1 MSKRSKTNK
10 KNELEQ
16 ISLQSILL
24 DNWKLVATSIFKWSG
39 FESNFISDE
48 IERRLYEEGS
58 VVFFQDTEDGVQKV
72 LRYAQQ
78 GKLNVYAIPTK
89 WTVIGLNGFSKN
101 LDDSNSVMIWNNKLR
116 KATEPYV
123 KYIVSNLV
131 NIDQAIKVNT
141 NAIKTP
147 FIFEG
152 DDKQLLTFK
161 NLYRDISNNEPVV
174 YLASKANLD
183 NTFKAHN
190 TNVEYQGKNLTEL
203 YDAYQSRLLTYLG
216 LKSVKSDKKERLVVD
231 EANQNDEFKNIF
243 FASQYDMRKQA
254 CKLINE
260 MYGLSINVE
269 INPLLREDKE
279 EQGNGKLHND
289 NSGND

>member
-1 MSKRSKTNK
+1 MMSKRTKTSK

-16 ISLQSILL
+16 ISLQSLLL

-39 FESNFISDE
+39 FQSDFISDE
-48 IERRLYEEGS
+48 IERRLYEDGS
-58 VVFFQDTEDGVQKV
+58 VVFFVDKEDGVQKV

-78 GKLNVYAIPTK
+78 GKLNVYGIPTK
-89 WTVIGLNGFSKN
+89 WTVIGLNGYSKN
-101 LDDSNSVMIWNNKLR
+101 LDDTNSVLIWNNKFR
-116 KATEPYV
+116 KPTVPYV
-123 KYIVSNLV
+123 RYIVANLV
-131 NIDQAIKVNT
+131 NIDQAIKVNV

-152 DDKQLLTFK
+152 DEKQLLTFK
-161 NLYRDISNNEPVV
+161 NMYRDISNNEPVL

-190 TNVEYQGKNLTEL
+190 TGVEYQGKNLTEL
-203 YDAYQSRLLTYLG
+203 YDAYQSRLLTFLG

-231 EANQNDEFKNIF
+231 EANQNEEFKNIF

-260 MYGLSINVE
+260 MYGLSVDVE
-269 INPLLREDKE
+269 INPLLREEKE
-279 EQGNGKLHND
+279 NNGKLHND

>member
-1 MSKRSKTNK
+1 MSKRTKTSK

-16 ISLQSILL
+16 ISLQSLLL

-39 FESNFISDE
+39 FQSDFISDE
-48 IERRLYEEGS
+48 IERRLYEDGS
-58 VVFFQDTEDGVQKV
+58 VVFFVDKEDGVQKV

-78 GKLNVYAIPTK
+78 GKLNVYGIPTK
-89 WTVIGLNGFSKN
+89 WTVIGLNGYSKN
-101 LDDSNSVMIWNNKLR
+101 LDDTNSVLIWNNKFR
-116 KATEPYV
+116 KPTLPYV
-123 KYIVSNLV
+123 KYIVANLV
-131 NIDQAIKVNT
+131 NIDQSIRVNV

-152 DDKQLLTFK
+152 DEKQLLTFK
-161 NLYRDISNNEPVV
+161 NMYRDISNNEPVL

-190 TNVEYQGKNLTEL
+190 TGVEYQGKNLTEL
-203 YDAYQSRLLTYLG
+203 YDAYQSRLLTFLG

-231 EANQNDEFKNIF
+231 EANQNEEFKNIF

-260 MYGLSINVE
+260 MYGLSVDVE
-269 INPLLREDKE
+269 INPLLREE
-279 EQGNGKLHND
+279 EQANGKLHND

>member
-1 MSKRSKTNK
+1 MSKRTKTNK
-10 KNELEQ
+10 RNELEQ

-24 DNWKLVATSIFKWSG
+24 DNWKLVATSIFKWKG
-39 FESNFISDE
+39 FQSDFISDE
-48 IERRLYEEGS
+48 IERRLYEDGS
-58 VVFFQDTEDGVQKV
+58 VVFFVDKEDGVEKV

-78 GKLNVYAIPTK
+78 GKLNVYGIPTK
-89 WTVIGLNGFSKN
+89 WTVIGLNGYSKN
-101 LDDSNSVMIWNNKLR
+101 LDDTNSVMIWNNKFR
-116 KATEPYV
+116 KPTVPYV
-123 KYIVSNLV
+123 KYIVANLV
-131 NIDQAIKVNT
+131 NIDQSIRVNV

-152 DDKQLLTFK
+152 DEKQILTFK
-161 NLYRDISNNEPVV
+161 NMYRDISNNEPVL

-190 TNVEYQGKNLTEL
+190 TGVEYQGKNLTEL
-203 YDAYQSRLLTYLG
+203 YDAYQSRLLTFLG

-231 EANQNDEFKNIF
+231 EANQNEEFKNIF

-260 MYGLSINVE
+260 MYGLSIDVE
-269 INPLLREDKE
+269 INPLLREEKQD
-279 EQGNGKLHND
+279 NGKLHND

>member
-1 MSKRSKTNK
+1 MSKRTKTNK
-10 KNELEQ
+10 RNELEQ

-39 FESNFISDE
+39 FESDFISDE
-48 IERRLYEEGS
+48 IERRLYEDGS
-58 VVFFQDTEDGVQKV
+58 VVFFQDNEDGVQKV

-89 WTVIGLNGFSKN
+89 WTVIGLNGYSKN
-101 LDDSNSVMIWNNKLR
+101 LDDTNSVMIWNNKLR
-116 KATEPYV
+116 KPTEPYV
-123 KYIVSNLV
+123 RYIVSNLV

-152 DDKQLLTFK
+152 DEKQLLTFK
-161 NLYRDISNNEPVV
+161 NIYRDISNNEPVI

-231 EANQNDEFKNIF
+231 EANQYDEFKNIF

-260 MYGLSINVE
+260 MYGLSIDVE

-279 EQGNGKLHND
+279 EQVNGKLHND
-289 NSGND
+289 NSRND

>member
-1 MSKRSKTNK
+1 MSKRTKTSK

-16 ISLQSILL
+16 ISLQSLLL

-39 FESNFISDE
+39 FQSDFISDE
-48 IERRLYEEGS
+48 IERRLYEDGS
-58 VVFFQDTEDGVQKV
+58 VVFFVDKEDGVEKV

-78 GKLNVYAIPTK
+78 GKLNVYGIPTK
-89 WTVIGLNGFSKN
+89 WTVIGLNGYSKN
-101 LDDSNSVMIWNNKLR
+101 LDDTNSVLIWNNKFR
-116 KATEPYV
+116 KPTLPYV
-123 KYIVSNLV
+123 KYIVANLV
-131 NIDQAIKVNT
+131 NIDQSIRVNV

-152 DDKQLLTFK
+152 DEKQLLTFK
-161 NLYRDISNNEPVV
+161 NMYRDISNNEPVL

-190 TNVEYQGKNLTEL
+190 TGVEYQGKNLTEL
-203 YDAYQSRLLTYLG
+203 YDAYQSRLLTFLG

-231 EANQNDEFKNIF
+231 EANQNEEFKNIF

-260 MYGLSINVE
+260 MYGLSVDVE
-269 INPLLREDKE
+269 INPLLREEK
-279 EQGNGKLHND
+279 QNNGKLHND

>member
-1 MSKRSKTNK
+1 MSKRTKTSK

-16 ISLQSILL
+16 ISLQSLLL
-24 DNWKLVATSIFKWSG
+24 DIWKLVATSIFKWSG
-39 FESNFISDE
+39 FQSDFISDE
-48 IERRLYEEGS
+48 IERRLYEDGS
-58 VVFFQDTEDGVQKV
+58 VVFFVDKEDGVQKV

-78 GKLNVYAIPTK
+78 GKLNVYGIPTK
-89 WTVIGLNGFSKN
+89 WTVIGLNGYSKN
-101 LDDSNSVMIWNNKLR
+101 LDDTNSVMIWNNKFR
-116 KATEPYV
+116 KPTVPYV
-123 KYIVSNLV
+123 RYIVANLV
-131 NIDQAIKVNT
+131 NIDQSIRVNV

-152 DDKQLLTFK
+152 DEKQLLTFK
-161 NLYRDISNNEPVV
+161 NMYRDISNNEPVL

-190 TNVEYQGKNLTEL
+190 TGVEYQGKNLTEL
-203 YDAYQSRLLTYLG
+203 YDAYQSRLLTFLG

-231 EANQNDEFKNIF
+231 EANQNEEFKNIF

-260 MYGLSINVE
+260 MYGLSVDVE
-269 INPLLREDKE
+269 INPLLREE
-279 EQGNGKLHND
+279 EQANGKLHND

>member
-1 MSKRSKTNK
+1 MSKRTKTNK
-10 KNELEQ
+10 RNWLEQ

-24 DNWKLVATSIFKWSG
+24 DNWKLVATSIFKWKG
-39 FESNFISDE
+39 FESDFISDE
-48 IERRLYEEGS
+48 IERRLYEDGS
-58 VVFFQDTEDGVQKV
+58 VVFFVDKEDGVQKV

-89 WTVIGLNGFSKN
+89 WTVIGLNGYSKN
-101 LDDSNSVMIWNNKLR
+101 LDDTNSVMIWNNKLR
-116 KATEPYV
+116 KASEPYV
-123 KYIVSNLV
+123 KYIVANLV
-131 NIDQAIKVNT
+131 NIDQAIKVNV

-152 DDKQLLTFK
+152 DEKQLLTFK
-161 NLYRDISNNEPVV
+161 NMFRDISNNEPVL

-190 TNVEYQGKNLTEL
+190 TGVEYQGKNLTEL

-260 MYGLSINVE
+260 MYGLSVDVE
-269 INPLLREDKE
+269 INPLIREEKQD
-279 EQGNGKLHND
+279 NGKLHND

>member
-1 MSKRSKTNK
+1 MSKRTKTSK

-16 ISLQSILL
+16 ISLQSLLL

-39 FESNFISDE
+39 FQSDFISDE
-48 IERRLYEEGS
+48 IERRLYEDGS
-58 VVFFQDTEDGVQKV
+58 VVFFVDKEDGVQKV

-78 GKLNVYAIPTK
+78 GKLNVYGIPTK
-89 WTVIGLNGFSKN
+89 WTVIGLNGYSKN
-101 LDDSNSVMIWNNKLR
+101 LDDTNSVLIWNNKFR
-116 KATEPYV
+116 KPTLPYV
-123 KYIVSNLV
+123 KYIVANLV
-131 NIDQAIKVNT
+131 NIDQAIKVNV

-152 DDKQLLTFK
+152 DEKQLLTFK
-161 NLYRDISNNEPVV
+161 NMYRDISNNEPVL

-190 TNVEYQGKNLTEL
+190 TGVEYQGKNLTEL
-203 YDAYQSRLLTYLG
+203 YDAYQSRLLTFLG

-231 EANQNDEFKNIF
+231 EANQNEEFKNIF

-260 MYGLSINVE
+260 MYGLSVDVE
-269 INPLLREDKE
+269 INPLLREEKE
-279 EQGNGKLHND
+279 NNGKLHND

>member
-1 MSKRSKTNK
+1 MSKRTKTNK
-10 KNELEQ
+10 RNELEQ

-24 DNWKLVATSIFKWSG
+24 DNWKLVATSIFKWKG
-39 FESNFISDE
+39 FQSEFIGDE
-48 IERRLYEEGS
+48 IERRLYEDGS
-58 VVFFQDTEDGVQKV
+58 VVFFVDKVDGVQKV

-78 GKLNVYAIPTK
+78 GKLNVYGIPTK
-89 WTVIGLNGFSKN
+89 WTVIGLNGYSKN
-101 LDDSNSVMIWNNKLR
+101 LDDTNSVMIWNNKYR
-116 KATEPYV
+116 KPTLPYV
-123 KYIVSNLV
+123 KYIVANLV
-131 NIDQAIKVNT
+131 NIDQSIRVNV

-152 DDKQLLTFK
+152 DEKQLLTFK
-161 NLYRDISNNEPVV
+161 NMYRDISNNEPVL

-190 TNVEYQGKNLTEL
+190 TGVEYQGKNLTEL
-203 YDAYQSRLLTYLG
+203 YDAYQSRLLTFLG

-254 CKLINE
+254 CGKINE
-260 MYGLSINVE
+260 MYGLSIDVE
-269 INPLLREDKE
+269 INPLLREEKE
-279 EQGNGKLHND
+279 DNGKLHND

>member
-1 MSKRSKTNK
+1 MSKRTKTSK

-16 ISLQSILL
+16 ISLQSLL
-24 DNWKLVATSIFKWSG
+24 MDNWKLVATSIFKWSG
-39 FESNFISDE
+39 FQSDFISDE
-48 IERRLYEEGS
+48 IERRLYEDGS
-58 VVFFQDTEDGVQKV
+58 VVFFVDKEDGVQKV

-78 GKLNVYAIPTK
+78 GKLNVYGIPTK
-89 WTVIGLNGFSKN
+89 WTVIGLNGYSKN
-101 LDDSNSVMIWNNKLR
+101 LDDTNSVMIWNNKFR
-116 KATEPYV
+116 KPTVPYV
-123 KYIVSNLV
+123 RYIVANLV
-131 NIDQAIKVNT
+131 NIDQSIRVNV

-152 DDKQLLTFK
+152 DEKQLLTFK
-161 NLYRDISNNEPVV
+161 NMYRDISNNEPVL

-190 TNVEYQGKNLTEL
+190 TGVEYQGKNLTEL
-203 YDAYQSRLLTYLG
+203 YDAYQSRLLTFLG

-231 EANQNDEFKNIF
+231 EANQNEEFKNIF

-260 MYGLSINVE
+260 MYGLSVDVE
-269 INPLLREDKE
+269 INPLLREE
-279 EQGNGKLHND
+279 EQANGKLHND

>member
-1 MSKRSKTNK
+1 MSKRTKTNK
-10 KNELEQ
+10 RNELEQ
-16 ISLQSILL
+16 ITLQSLLL
-24 DNWKLVATSIFKWSG
+24 DNWKLVATSIFKWKG
-39 FESNFISDE
+39 FESDFIGDE
-48 IERRLYEEGS
+48 IERRLYEDGS
-58 VVFFQDTEDGVQKV
+58 VVFFLDKEDGVQKV

-78 GKLNVYAIPTK
+78 GKLNVYGIPTK
-89 WTVIGLNGFSKN
+89 WTVIGLNGYSKN
-101 LDDSNSVMIWNNKLR
+101 LDDTNSVMIWNNKLR
-116 KATEPYV
+116 KPTELYV

-131 NIDQAIKVNT
+131 NIDQAIRVNV

-152 DDKQLLTFK
+152 DEKQLLTFK
-161 NLYRDISNNEPVV
+161 NVYRDISNNEPVI

-260 MYGLSINVE
+260 MYGLSIDVE
-269 INPLLREDKE
+269 INPLLRKE
-279 EQGNGKLHND
+279 KEVNGKLHDD

>member
-1 MSKRSKTNK
+1 MSKRTKTNK
-10 KNELEQ
+10 RNELEQ
-16 ISLQSILL
+16 ISLQSLLL
-24 DNWKLVATSIFKWSG
+24 DNWKLVATSIFKWKG
-39 FESNFISDE
+39 FESEFISDE
-48 IERRLYEEGS
+48 IERRLYEDGS
-58 VVFFQDTEDGVQKV
+58 VVFFVDKVDGVQKV
-72 LRYAQQ
+72 LRYAEQ
-78 GKLNVYAIPTK
+78 GKLNVYGIPTK

-101 LDDSNSVMIWNNKLR
+101 LDDTNSVMIWNNKFR
-116 KATEPYV
+116 KPTVPYV
-123 KYIVSNLV
+123 KYIVANLV
-131 NIDQAIKVNT
+131 NIDQSIRVNV

-152 DDKQLLTFK
+152 DEKQLLTFK
-161 NLYRDISNNEPVV
+161 NMYRDISNNEPVL

-190 TNVEYQGKNLTEL
+190 TGVEYQGKNLTEL
-203 YDAYQSRLLTYLG
+203 YDAYQSRLLTFLG

-231 EANQNDEFKNIF
+231 EANQNEEFKNIF

-260 MYGLSINVE
+260 MYGLSIDVE
-269 INPLLREDKE
+269 INPLLREEKE
-279 EQGNGKLHND
+279 DNGKLHND

>member
-1 MSKRSKTNK
+1 MSKRTKTNK
-10 KNELEQ
+10 RNELEQ
-16 ISLQSILL
+16 ITLQSLLL
-24 DNWKLVATSIFKWSG
+24 DNWKLVATSIFKWKG
-39 FESNFISDE
+39 FESDFISDE
-48 IERRLYEEGS
+48 IERRLYEDGS
-58 VVFFQDTEDGVQKV
+58 VVFFLDKEDGVQKV

-78 GKLNVYAIPTK
+78 GKLNVYGIPTK
-89 WTVIGLNGFSKN
+89 WTVIGLNGYSKN
-101 LDDSNSVMIWNNKLR
+101 LDDTNSVMIWNNKLR
-116 KATEPYV
+116 KATEPFV
-123 KYIVSNLV
+123 RYIVSNLV
-131 NIDQAIKVNT
+131 NIDQAIRVNV

-152 DDKQLLTFK
+152 DEKQLLTFK
-161 NLYRDISNNEPVV
+161 NVYRDISNNEPVI
-174 YLASKANLD
+174 YMASKANLD

-203 YDAYQSRLLTYLG
+203 YDAYQSRLLTFLG

-260 MYGLSINVE
+260 MYGLSIDVE
-269 INPLLREDKE
+269 INPLLRKE
-279 EQGNGKLHND
+279 KEVNGKLHDD

>member
-1 MSKRSKTNK
+1 MSKRTKTSK

-16 ISLQSILL
+16 ISLQSLLL
-24 DNWKLVATSIFKWSG
+24 DNWKLVATSIFKWNG
-39 FESNFISDE
+39 FQSDFISDE
-48 IERRLYEEGS
+48 IERRLYEDGS
-58 VVFFQDTEDGVQKV
+58 VVFFVDKEDGVQKV
-72 LRYAQQ
+72 LKYAQQ
-78 GKLNVYAIPTK
+78 GKLNVYGIPTK
-89 WTVIGLNGFSKN
+89 WTVIGLNGYSKN
-101 LDDSNSVMIWNNKLR
+101 LDDTNSVLIWNNKYR
-116 KATEPYV
+116 KPTLPYV
-123 KYIVSNLV
+123 KYIVANLV
-131 NIDQAIKVNT
+131 NIDQAIRVNV

-152 DDKQLLTFK
+152 DEKQLLTFK
-161 NLYRDISNNEPVV
+161 NMYRDISNNEPVL

-190 TNVEYQGKNLTEL
+190 TGVEYQGKNLTEL

-231 EANQNDEFKNIF
+231 EANQNEEFKNIF

-260 MYGLSINVE
+260 MYGLSVDVE
-269 INPLLREDKE
+269 INPLLREEKE
-279 EQGNGKLHND
+279 NNGKLHND

>member
-1 MSKRSKTNK
+1 MSKRTKTSKE
-10 KNELEQ
+10 NELEQ
-16 ISLQSILL
+16 ISLQSLLL

-39 FESNFISDE
+39 FQSDFISDE
-48 IERRLYEEGS
+48 IERRLYEDGS
-58 VVFFQDTEDGVQKV
+58 VVFFVDKEDGVQKV

-78 GKLNVYAIPTK
+78 GKLNVYGIPTK
-89 WTVIGLNGFSKN
+89 WTVIGLNGYSKN
-101 LDDSNSVMIWNNKLR
+101 LDDTNSVLIWNNKFR
-116 KATEPYV
+116 KPTVPYV
-123 KYIVSNLV
+123 RYIVANLV
-131 NIDQAIKVNT
+131 NIDQSIRVNV

-152 DDKQLLTFK
+152 DEKQLLTFK
-161 NLYRDISNNEPVV
+161 NMYRDISNNEPVL

-183 NTFKAHN
+183 NTFKAHY
-190 TNVEYQGKNLTEL
+190 TGGEDQGKNLTEL
-203 YDAYQSRLLTYLG
+203 YDAYQSRLLTFLG

-231 EANQNDEFKNIF
+231 EANQNEEFKNIF

-260 MYGLSINVE
+260 MYGLSVDVE
-269 INPLLREDKE
+269 INPLLREE
-279 EQGNGKLHND
+279 EQANGKLHND

>member
-1 MSKRSKTNK
+1 MSKRTKTSK

-16 ISLQSILL
+16 ISLQSLLL

-39 FESNFISDE
+39 FQSDFISDE
-48 IERRLYEEGS
+48 IERRLYEDGS
-58 VVFFQDTEDGVQKV
+58 VVFFVDEEDGVQKV

-78 GKLNVYAIPTK
+78 GKLNVYGIPTK
-89 WTVIGLNGFSKN
+89 WTVIGLNGYSKN
-101 LDDSNSVMIWNNKLR
+101 LDGTNSVLIWNNKFR
-116 KATEPYV
+116 KPTVPYV
-123 KYIVSNLV
+123 RYIVANLV
-131 NIDQAIKVNT
+131 NIDQSIRVNV

-152 DDKQLLTFK
+152 DEKQLLTFK
-161 NLYRDISNNEPVV
+161 NMYRDISNNEPVL

-190 TNVEYQGKNLTEL
+190 TGVEYQGKNLTEL
-203 YDAYQSRLLTYLG
+203 YDAYQSRLLTFLG

-231 EANQNDEFKNIF
+231 EANQNEEFKNIF

-260 MYGLSINVE
+260 MYGLSVDVE
-269 INPLLREDKE
+269 INPLLREE
-279 EQGNGKLHND
+279 EQANGKLHNN
-289 NSGND
+289 NSRND

>member
-1 MSKRSKTNK
+1 MSKRTKTNK
-10 KNELEQ
+10 RNMLEQ

-24 DNWKLVATSIFKWSG
+24 DNWKLVATSIFKWKG
-39 FESNFISDE
+39 FESDFIGDE
-48 IERRLYEEGS
+48 IERRLYEDGS
-58 VVFFQDTEDGVQKV
+58 VVFFLDKEDGVQKV

-78 GKLNVYAIPTK
+78 GKLNVYGIPTK
-89 WTVIGLNGFSKN
+89 WTVIGLNGYSKN

-123 KYIVSNLV
+123 KYIVANLV
-131 NIDQAIKVNT
+131 NIDQSIRVNV

-152 DDKQLLTFK
+152 DEKQLLTFK
-161 NLYRDISNNEPVV
+161 NVYRDISNNEPVI
-174 YLASKANLD
+174 YLANKANLD

-260 MYGLSINVE
+260 MYGLSIDVE
-269 INPLLREDKE
+269 INPLLRKEKE
-279 EQGNGKLHND
+279 ENGKLHDD

>member
-1 MSKRSKTNK
+1 MSKRTKTNK
-10 KNELEQ
+10 RNELEQ

-24 DNWKLVATSIFKWSG
+24 DNWKLVATSIFKWKG
-39 FESNFISDE
+39 FESDFISDE
-48 IERRLYEEGS
+48 IERRLYEDGS
-58 VVFFQDTEDGVQKV
+58 VVFFVDKEDGVQKV

-78 GKLNVYAIPTK
+78 GKLNVYGIPTK

-101 LDDSNSVMIWNNKLR
+101 LDDSNSVMIWNNKFR
-116 KATEPYV
+116 KPTFPYV
-123 KYIVSNLV
+123 KYIVANLV
-131 NIDQAIKVNT
+131 NIDQSIRVNV

-152 DDKQLLTFK
+152 DEKQLLTFK
-161 NLYRDISNNEPVV
+161 NMYRDISNNEPVL

-190 TNVEYQGKNLTEL
+190 TGVEYQGKNLTEL
-203 YDAYQSRLLTYLG
+203 YDAYQSRLLTFLG

-260 MYGLSINVE
+260 MYGLSIDVE
-269 INPLLREDKE
+269 INPLLREEKQD
-279 EQGNGKLHND
+279 NGKLHND

>member
-1 MSKRSKTNK
+1 MSKRTKTSK

-16 ISLQSILL
+16 ISLQSLLL

-39 FESNFISDE
+39 FQSDFISDE
-48 IERRLYEEGS
+48 IERRLYEDGS
-58 VVFFQDTEDGVQKV
+58 VVFFVDKEDGVQKV

-78 GKLNVYAIPTK
+78 GKLNVYGIPTK
-89 WTVIGLNGFSKN
+89 WTVIGLNGYSKN
-101 LDDSNSVMIWNNKLR
+101 LDDTNSVMIWNNKFR
-116 KATEPYV
+116 KPTLPYV
-123 KYIVSNLV
+123 KYIVANLV
-131 NIDQAIKVNT
+131 NIDQAIKVNV

-152 DDKQLLTFK
+152 DEKQLLTFK
-161 NLYRDISNNEPVV
+161 NMYRDISNNEPVL

-190 TNVEYQGKNLTEL
+190 TGVEYQGKNLTEL
-203 YDAYQSRLLTYLG
+203 YDAYQSRLLTFLG

-231 EANQNDEFKNIF
+231 EANQNEEFKNIF

-260 MYGLSINVE
+260 MYGLSVNVE
-269 INPLLREDKE
+269 INPLLREEKQD
-279 EQGNGKLHND
+279 NGKLHND

>member
-1 MSKRSKTNK
+1 MSKRTKTSK

-16 ISLQSILL
+16 ISLQSLLL
-24 DNWKLVATSIFKWSG
+24 DNWKLVATSIFKWNG
-39 FESNFISDE
+39 FQSDFISDE
-48 IERRLYEEGS
+48 IERRLYEDGS
-58 VVFFQDTEDGVQKV
+58 VVFFVDKEDGVQKV

-78 GKLNVYAIPTK
+78 GKLNVYGIPTK
-89 WTVIGLNGFSKN
+89 WTVIGLNGYSKN
-101 LDDSNSVMIWNNKLR
+101 LDDTNSVMIWNNKFR
-116 KATEPYV
+116 KPTLSYV
-123 KYIVSNLV
+123 KYIVANLV
-131 NIDQAIKVNT
+131 NIDQAIKVNV

-152 DDKQLLTFK
+152 DEKQLLTFK
-161 NLYRDISNNEPVV
+161 NMYRDISNNEPVL

-190 TNVEYQGKNLTEL
+190 TGVDYQGKNLTEL
-203 YDAYQSRLLTYLG
+203 YDAYQSRLLTFLG

-231 EANQNDEFKNIF
+231 EANQNEEFKNIF

-260 MYGLSINVE
+260 MYGLSVDVE
-269 INPLLREDKE
+269 INPLLREEKQD
-279 EQGNGKLHND
+279 NGKLHDD

>member
-1 MSKRSKTNK
+1 M
-10 KNELEQ
+10 LEQ
-16 ISLQSILL
+16 ISLQHILL
-24 DNWKLVATSIFKWSG
+24 DNWKLVATSIFKWKG
-39 FESNFISDE
+39 FESDFISDE

-58 VVFFQDTEDGVQKV
+58 VVFFQDKEDGVQKV

-89 WTVIGLNGFSKN
+89 WTVIGLNGYSKN

-131 NIDQAIKVNT
+131 NIDQATKVNV

-152 DDKQLLTFK
+152 DEKQLLTFR
-161 NLYRDISNNEPVV
+161 NIFRDISNNEPVI

-183 NTFKAHN
+183 NTLKTHN

-243 FASQYDMRKQA
+243 FASQYDIRKQA

-260 MYGLSINVE
+260 MYGLSIDVE
-269 INPLLREDKE
+269 INPLLREEKE
-279 EQGNGKLHND
+279 EQVNGKLHND

>member
-1 MSKRSKTNK
+1 MSKRTKTSK

-16 ISLQSILL
+16 ISLQSLLL

-39 FESNFISDE
+39 FQSDFISDE
-48 IERRLYEEGS
+48 IERRLYEDGS
-58 VVFFQDTEDGVQKV
+58 VVFFVDKEDGVQKV

-78 GKLNVYAIPTK
+78 GKLNVYGIPTK
-89 WTVIGLNGFSKN
+89 WTVIGLNGYTKN
-101 LDDSNSVMIWNNKLR
+101 LDDTNSVLIWNNKFR
-116 KATEPYV
+116 KPTLPYV
-123 KYIVSNLV
+123 KYIVANLV
-131 NIDQAIKVNT
+131 NIDQAIKVNV

-152 DDKQLLTFK
+152 DEKQLLTFK
-161 NLYRDISNNEPVV
+161 NMYRDISNNEPVL

-190 TNVEYQGKNLTEL
+190 TGVEYQGKNLTEL
-203 YDAYQSRLLTYLG
+203 YDAYQSRLLTFLG

-231 EANQNDEFKNIF
+231 EANQNEEFKNIF

-260 MYGLSINVE
+260 MYGLSVDVE
-269 INPLLREDKE
+269 INPLLREEKE
-279 EQGNGKLHND
+279 NNGKLHND

>member
-1 MSKRSKTNK
+1 MSKRTKTSK

-16 ISLQSILL
+16 ISLQSLLL
-24 DNWKLVATSIFKWSG
+24 DNWKLVATSIFKWKG
-39 FESNFISDE
+39 FQSDFISDE
-48 IERRLYEEGS
+48 IERRLYEDGS
-58 VVFFQDTEDGVQKV
+58 VVFFVDKEDGVQKV
-72 LRYAQQ
+72 LKYAQQ
-78 GKLNVYAIPTK
+78 GKLNVYGIPTK
-89 WTVIGLNGFSKN
+89 WTVIGLNGYSKN
-101 LDDSNSVMIWNNKLR
+101 LDDSNSVMIWNNKYR
-116 KATEPYV
+116 KPTLPYV
-123 KYIVSNLV
+123 KYIVANLV
-131 NIDQAIKVNT
+131 NIDQAIKVNV

-152 DDKQLLTFK
+152 DEKQLLTFK
-161 NLYRDISNNEPVV
+161 NMYRDISNNEPVL

-190 TNVEYQGKNLTEL
+190 TGVEYQGKNLTEL

-231 EANQNDEFKNIF
+231 EANQNEEFKNIF

-260 MYGLSINVE
+260 MYGLSVDVN
-269 INPLLREDKE
+269 INPLLREE
-279 EQGNGKLHND
+279 EQDNGKLHND
-289 NSGND
+289 NSRND

>member
-1 MSKRSKTNK
+1 MSKRTKTNK
-10 KNELEQ
+10 RNELEQ

-24 DNWKLVATSIFKWSG
+24 DNWKLVATSIFRWKG
-39 FESNFISDE
+39 FESDFISDE

-58 VVFFQDTEDGVQKV
+58 VVFFQDKDDGVQKV

-89 WTVIGLNGFSKN
+89 WTVIGLNGYSKN
-101 LDDSNSVMIWNNKLR
+101 LDNTNSVMIWNNKLR

-131 NIDQAIKVNT
+131 NIDQATKVNI

-152 DDKQLLTFK
+152 DYKQLLTFK
-161 NLYRDISNNEPVV
+161 NMYRDISNNEPVL

-190 TNVEYQGKNLTEL
+190 TNVDYQGKNLTEL

-260 MYGLSINVE
+260 MYGLSIDVE
-269 INPLLREDKE
+269 INPLLRKE
-279 EQGNGKLHND
+279 EQVNGKLHND

>member
-1 MSKRSKTNK
+1 MSKRTKTSK

-16 ISLQSILL
+16 ISLQSLLL

-39 FESNFISDE
+39 FQSDFISDE
-48 IERRLYEEGS
+48 IERRLYEDGS
-58 VVFFQDTEDGVQKV
+58 VVFFVDKEDGVQKV

-78 GKLNVYAIPTK
+78 GKLNVYGIPTK
-89 WTVIGLNGFSKN
+89 WTVIGLNGYSKN
-101 LDDSNSVMIWNNKLR
+101 LDDTNSVMIWNNKFR
-116 KATEPYV
+116 KPTLPYV
-123 KYIVSNLV
+123 KYIVANLV
-131 NIDQAIKVNT
+131 NIDQAIKVNV

-152 DDKQLLTFK
+152 DEKQLLTFK
-161 NLYRDISNNEPVV
+161 NMYRDISNNEPVL

-190 TNVEYQGKNLTEL
+190 TGVEYQGKNLTEL
-203 YDAYQSRLLTYLG
+203 YDAYQSRLLTFLG

-231 EANQNDEFKNIF
+231 EANQNEEFKNIF

-260 MYGLSINVE
+260 MYDLSIDVE
-269 INPLLREDKE
+269 INPLLREEKE
-279 EQGNGKLHND
+279 NNGKLHND